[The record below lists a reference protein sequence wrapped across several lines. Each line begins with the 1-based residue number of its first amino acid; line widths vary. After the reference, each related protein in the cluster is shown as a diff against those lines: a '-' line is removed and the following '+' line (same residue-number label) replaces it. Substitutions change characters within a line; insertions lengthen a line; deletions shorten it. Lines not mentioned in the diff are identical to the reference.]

1 MKAAVIAKGAI
12 AVLDRPDPEPGDGQL
27 VVRVRAAGLN
37 NADLIQRKGGYP
49 APPGS
54 PSDIPGVELAGEVVA
69 VGSNVFRFKKGDRVM
84 AIVGGGAQAE
94 LALLHER
101 LAIPVPDEVDWKAAG
116 GFPEVFFTAY
126 DALVTQCGMSMGDR
140 LLVHGAAGGVGTAA
154 VQLGVA
160 AGARVTATVRNPE
173 MRRLV
178 AELGATVIPSE
189 NFGEHGPYDV
199 VMELVGAGNMAENLS
214 SLAIGG
220 RITVIGLGGEP
231 GGASVRPDISLGVL
245 MAKRAQIMGSTLRAR
260 SLEEKARV
268 ARVVEAHVLPLL
280 AAGNVRVPI
289 AAAFP
294 LGQVEAAY
302 ERFAAG
308 AKFGKIVLTMA

>member
-1 MKAAVIAKGAI
+1 MKAAVIANGAI
-12 AVLDRPDPEPGDGQL
+12 SIVERPDPEPGDGQL
-27 VVRVRAAGLN
+27 LLRVRAAGLN

-54 PSDIPGVELAGEVVA
+54 PADIPGVELAGEVVA
-69 VGSNVFRFKKGDRVM
+69 VGSNVFRFKAGDRVM

-94 LALLHER
+94 LAVLHER
-101 LAIPVPDEVDWKAAG
+101 LAIPVPDGVDWAAAG

-126 DALVTQCGMSMGDR
+126 DALVSQCGLSMGDR

-154 VQLGVA
+154 VQLGVG

-173 MRRLV
+173 MRALV
-178 AELGATVIPSE
+178 AALGAKVISPE
-189 NFGEHGPYDV
+189 HFGEHGPFDV
-199 VMELVGAGNMAENLS
+199 VIELVGAGNMAENLS

-220 RITVIGLGGEP
+220 RITVIGLGGDA

-245 MAKRAQIMGSTLRAR
+245 MGKRGHIMGSTLRAR
-260 SLEEKARV
+260 SLEEKAGV
-268 ARVVEAHVLPLL
+268 ARAVEAHVLPLL
-280 AAGNVRVPI
+280 AAGKVRVPV

-294 LGQVEAAY
+294 LAEVEAAY